1 MFLLECSIILII
13 PFIVKESPHNIWV
26 KRPLDVYSAAYA
38 GVVAYILL
46 ARQNS
51 DGGNTCRK
59 GQEKQHHDEEIEDQE
74 KRKALE
80 NQLDA

>member
-1 MFLLECSIILII
+1 M
-13 PFIVKESPHNIWV
+13 
-26 KRPLDVYSAAYA
+26 YSVAYA

-46 ARQNS
+46 VRQNS

-59 GQEKQHHDEEIEDQE
+59 VQEKQHYDEEIEEQE

>member
-1 MFLLECSIILII
+1 MERKKQKSTRANMSQKSSHSIC
-13 PFIVKESPHNIWV
+13 V
-26 KRPLDVYSAAYA
+26 KRLLDVYFTAYA

-46 ARQNS
+46 ARRNS
-51 DGGNTCRK
+51 DGGNTYRK
-59 GQEKQHHDEEIEDQE
+59 GQEKQHHDEELEDQE